1 MAAIALST
9 VWPHG
14 EKLTTRRKIMTS
26 SKGTGTGLQ
35 DRIEHLRADGELNEA
50 ELEHVS
56 GGNEFTIRPVLRGF
70 IINW

>member
-1 MAAIALST
+1 
-9 VWPHG
+9 
-14 EKLTTRRKIMTS
+14 MTS